1 MPLRRRGSPGS
12 FALALLIALSVVAAE
27 QADRGKPINVE
38 ADRMQYD
45 DLKQINVFTGNV
57 TMTKGTIVIRA
68 DRLVIRQDPEGYQY
82 GTAYGNPAT
91 FRQKREGVDQFVHG
105 VGQQLDYDGKTET
118 VRFQQR
124 ASLKRLER
132 ERVTDEIHGSTIVY
146 DARSE
151 FFTVES
157 GGARAATPENPG
169 GRVRVV
175 IQPKNPDPA
184 EPAAVPLRPA
194 EQLQSPRR

>member
-1 MPLRRRGSPGS
+1 MNIRQGWLWACVWGTLSIGT
-12 FALALLIALSVVAAE
+12 ALAGTVYVSAS
-27 QADRGKPINVE
+27 DGN
-38 ADRMQYD
+38 D
-45 DLKQINVFTGNV
+45 GNV
-57 TMTKGTIVIRA
+57 TLTKGTLVIKG
-68 DRLVIRQDPEGYQY
+68 DRLVIRQDAEGYQY